1 MRLVWQLLAVGV
13 IAFGGGQAMMAFDDG
28 GWLSLAIGLA
38 TVVLSIPVY
47 RWVVRLTERRPVVE
61 LGREGAGI
69 GVGWGPLLGAGLF
82 GMVVMNLAFLGYYEV
97 DGLGDP
103 GAMVGLFGFMA
114 AAAVT
119 EELIFRGVLFRVL
132 EQWWGTWIAL
142 AFTSIV
148 FGLVHLANPNASLWG
163 VLAIAIEAGVML
175 GAAYIATRKLWLPI
189 GIHFGWNF
197 AASAIFSTEVS
208 GNGTSQGLLDASTSG
223 PALLSGGDFG
233 PEGSL
238 YSIVFCTLLT
248 VVFLWIA
255 KRRGHL
261 VPLRRAAR
269 AEAVARLPR

>member
-1 MRLVWQLLAVGV
+1 MRLVWQLLAVGA
-13 IAFGGGQAMMAFDDG
+13 IAFGGGQAMVAFDDG

-38 TVVLSIPVY
+38 TVVLSIVAY
-47 RWVVRLTERRPVVE
+47 RWVVRLTERRPVTE
-61 LGREGAGI
+61 LGREGAWAGTGRGTLI
-69 GVGWGPLLGAGLF
+69 GVGLF
-82 GMVVMNLAFLGYYEV
+82 GLVIMNLAFLGYYEV

-103 GAMVGLFGFMA
+103 GAMIGLFGFMA

-119 EELIFRGVLFRVL
+119 EELLFRGVLLRVL
-132 EQWWGTWIAL
+132 ERWWGTGVAL
-142 AFTSIV
+142 TFTSIL
-148 FGLVHLANPNASLWG
+148 FGLIHLVNPNASLWG
-163 VLAIAIEAGVML
+163 ALAIAIEAGGML

-208 GNGTSQGLLDASTSG
+208 GNGTPQGLLDAATSG
-223 PALLSGGDFG
+223 PMPISGGEFG

-238 YSIVFCTLLT
+238 YSIAFCTLLT

>member
-13 IAFGGGQAMMAFDDG
+13 IVFGGGQAMLAFDDG

-38 TVVLSIPVY
+38 TVVLSVVAY
-47 RWVVRLTERRPVVE
+47 RWIVGLTERRPVTE
-61 LGREGAGI
+61 LGREGAWAGT
-69 GVGWGPLLGAGLF
+69 GWGTLLGAGLF
-82 GMVVMNLAFLGYYEV
+82 GLVIVNLAFLGYYEV

-103 GAMVGLFGFMA
+103 AAVIGLFGFMA
-114 AAAVT
+114 AAAVS
-119 EELIFRGVLFRVL
+119 EEVLFRGVLFRVL
-132 EQWWGTWIAL
+132 EQWSGTWIAL
-142 AFTSIV
+142 ASTSLL
-148 FGLVHLANPNASLWG
+148 FGLMHLVNPNASLWG
-163 VLAIAIEAGVML
+163 AVAITLEAGCML

-208 GNGTSQGLLDASTSG
+208 GNGTPQGLLDAATSG
-223 PALLSGGDFG
+223 PMPVSGGDFG

-238 YSIVFCTLLT
+238 YSIAFGLLLT

-255 KRRGHL
+255 KRRGYL
-261 VPLRRAAR
+261 VPLRRTAR